1 MDMQLASFHLEAI
14 SCPLCTFWCRHA
26 CHADMTVGYFPSE
39 NGMARITAV
48 CVFRC
53 SVPWR
58 VLDSVEKQRVV
69 DQRTASTR
77 GQDRSGRQITDPQL
91 FDAPRSSPIDRYA
104 LQFNISSVLAVMA
117 GQHEQL
123 LLGGWLSSFY
133 KCAKPKWVNKRVLS
147 ERNMVLVD

>member
-1 MDMQLASFHLEAI
+1 
-14 SCPLCTFWCRHA
+14 
-26 CHADMTVGYFPSE
+26 MTVGYFPSE

-58 VLDSVEKQRVV
+58 FLDSVEKQRVV
-69 DQRTASTR
+69 DQRTASAR

-104 LQFNISSVLAVMA
+104 LQFNISIVLALAEDDQKFRCGGAFIDYVHISYGNKGSQQ
-117 GQHEQL
+117 GQCSKVPQFAF
-123 LLGGWLSSFY
+123 SS
-133 KCAKPKWVNKRVLS
+133 
-147 ERNMVLVD
+147 